1 MHDQVEPPRSKEFFD
16 RGAVSNIQ
24 RSEPEALR
32 CALQPFQ
39 VPQRISLR
47 PEKDAAH
54 IVVNARDFM
63 ALPVKMF
70 NSFRANQTAASGDE
84 YLHVSQS
91 PAKEDSST
99 PHVFLAVVRDHVTLA
114 K

>member
-1 MHDQVEPPRSKEFFD
+1 MHDQVEPLRSKELFD
-16 RGAVSNIQ
+16 GPAVANIERGM
-24 RSEPEALR
+24 PEALR
-32 CALQPFQ
+32 CPLQPFQ

-54 IVVNARDFM
+54 IVVNARDFI

-84 YLHVSQS
+84 YLHVGQS

-99 PHVFLAVVRDHVTLA
+99 PHVFLAAARDHVTLA